1 MKLNLGCGFKKL
13 PGYVNVDLSPVCE
26 PDQVFDLENTPWPW
40 ESDSVDEIM
49 MDNVLEHLG
58 QTSQAYLAII
68 KELYRICKDGAMIII
83 KVPHHRHDFAVGDPT
98 HVRMVT
104 VLEMTLYD
112 RELNLEWRKNGVANT
127 PLALYLGV
135 DFKLREVIYQVDPQF
150 RTTVQTPEGLQ
161 EIQRLAQHQNNVF
174 ASVDMVLVA
183 RKSY

>member
-40 ESDSVDEIM
+40 ESDSVEEIM

-68 KELYRICKDGAMIII
+68 KELYRICKDGAKVTI
-83 KVPHHRHDFAVGDPT
+83 KVPHHRHDFAVSDPT

-104 VLEMTLYD
+104 VSEMTLYD
-112 RELNLEWRKNGVANT
+112 RELNLEWRKTGAANT

-135 DFKLREVIYQVDPQF
+135 DFKLQEVSYQVDPQF
-150 RTTVQTPEGLQ
+150 NSIVQTTEGKQ
-161 EIQRLAQHQNNVF
+161 EVQRLAQHQNNIL
-174 ASVDMVLVA
+174 ASVEMVLVA
-183 RKSY
+183 RKSH